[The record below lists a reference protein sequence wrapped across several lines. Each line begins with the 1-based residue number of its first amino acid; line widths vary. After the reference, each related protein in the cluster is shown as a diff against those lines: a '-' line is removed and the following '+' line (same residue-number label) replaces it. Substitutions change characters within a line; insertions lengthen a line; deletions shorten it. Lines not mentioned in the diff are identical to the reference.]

1 MSSTRNNNYPSPSK
15 IIPEEKQHPIFQELR
30 LAQKTKASDFSSW
43 TKQHAQQ
50 VNNKDKG
57 KQEQFR
63 NIRCGGKK
71 MLRSIIESS
80 RDEAKVQE
88 EKTKRGGATESK
100 QVPQVV
106 KEEQQQQQR
115 P

>member
-1 MSSTRNNNYPSPSK
+1 
-15 IIPEEKQHPIFQELR
+15 
-30 LAQKTKASDFSSW
+30 
-43 TKQHAQQ
+43 
-50 VNNKDKG
+50 
-57 KQEQFR
+57 
-63 NIRCGGKK
+63 

-88 EKTKRGGATESK
+88 EKTKRGGATESM